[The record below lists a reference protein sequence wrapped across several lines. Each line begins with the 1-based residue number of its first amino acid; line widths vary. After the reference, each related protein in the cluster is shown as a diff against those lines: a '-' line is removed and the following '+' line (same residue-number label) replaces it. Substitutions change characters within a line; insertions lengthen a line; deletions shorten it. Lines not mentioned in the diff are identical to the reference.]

1 MQHNHTPEKYLAHY
15 VQSGRW
21 KILVLSGYLNLQRTT
36 KLVYKLFQNQTAF
49 FFYWWK
55 INKKE
60 NEKNAMQ
67 NLLKEKK
74 GKTI

>member
-36 KLVYKLFQNQTAF
+36 KLVYELFQNQTAF
-49 FFYWWK
+49 FFLG
-55 INKKE
+55 
-60 NEKNAMQ
+60 EKST
-67 NLLKEKK
+67 KSK
-74 GKTI
+74 

>member
-49 FFYWWK
+49 FFYW
-55 INKKE
+55 
-60 NEKNAMQ
+60 
-67 NLLKEKK
+67 
-74 GKTI
+74 